1 MMLTSIRGG
10 QMPAASSIKKYHQPS
25 FKGNIV
31 EKPAKQDQKEGM
43 TTEQML
49 GLGLGVGIAL
59 VAIGLIEWACSKKKK
74 SKVVENVKLTVQQQ
88 QVEDLNDRLEEH
100 FVPVTLKK
108 YNPKWEMIKVVP
120 NVLAPFESKN
130 DFQLYEMKTLVPQL
144 YGRKA
149 QMLENKYIDI
159 ENELTEKELFVEYL
173 KLRSEYYE
181 KENEFDVVRSEVL
194 KNPSEDV
201 VDVETLRLH
210 MLANNTFQ
218 FLYSDDSV
226 EEPHDMS
233 CFVQPLLIANCA
245 AKILEEFKPK
255 KENLSENEKKYF
267 EYMNKLGKFWHER
280 LKKEASEKLSKFTKI
295 ITGEVEAPK
304 CYTKGE
310 AKRDDKRHIF
320 FLYHNRNGFKLLY
333 MLSHEAKAKWRE
345 VMDKRSE
352 KEIGDEI
359 YTRTPLDIQI
369 RILEGKF
376 WTLKD
381 AVAYN

>member
-1 MMLTSIRGG
+1 MMLTSIKGG
-10 QMPAASSIKKYHQPS
+10 QMPAASSIKKYHQPPS

-31 EKPAKQDQKEGM
+31 EKPPKQDKKEGM

-59 VAIGLIEWACSKKKK
+59 AAIGLIERFCSKKRK
-74 SKVVENVKLTVQQQ
+74 SNVVENVKLTVQQQ

-130 DFQLYEMKTLVPQL
+130 EFQLYEMKTLVPQL

-201 VDVETLRLH
+201 LDVETLRLH
-210 MLANNTFQ
+210 MLANNTCQ

-233 CFVQPLLIANCA
+233 CFVEPLLIANCA

-267 EYMNKLGKFWHER
+267 EEINKYAAYER
-280 LKKEASEKLSKFTKI
+280 ENLARAIE
-295 ITGEVEAPK
+295 
-304 CYTKGE
+304 
-310 AKRDDKRHIF
+310 
-320 FLYHNRNGFKLLY
+320 
-333 MLSHEAKAKWRE
+333 
-345 VMDKRSE
+345 KRS
-352 KEIGDEI
+352 K
-359 YTRTPLDIQI
+359 
-369 RILEGKF
+369 
-376 WTLKD
+376 
-381 AVAYN
+381 